1 MASLG
6 KVFRR
11 NAFPCTTEGLE
22 LPTPS
27 QRTIHHAA
35 FDEPV
40 AGPLDA
46 KGLKRRINWSN
57 KLQLYR
63 NISPRFQVVVR
74 QLKENCENL
83 IHMGNSGRGSWKRPF
98 VEEER
103 KSLENDI
110 VALDAG
116 LQSRWD
122 HEESPKGLC
131 QMVEDAI
138 EAMMEIRMAVE

>member
-6 KVFRR
+6 RLFRR
-11 NAFPCTTEGLE
+11 IALPCTTEEFE

-27 QRTIHHAA
+27 QRMIHRAA

-40 AGPLDA
+40 AGPLDT

-57 KLQLYR
+57 KIQLHR
-63 NISPRFQVVVR
+63 NISPRFQNVLR

-83 IHMGNSGRGSWKRPF
+83 IHMGNSGRCIRKRPF
-98 VEEER
+98 VEEKR
-103 KSLENDI
+103 KSLENNI
-110 VALDAG
+110 IALDAG
-116 LQSRWD
+116 LQSRWE

-138 EAMMEIRMAVE
+138 EVMMEIRMAVE

>member
-6 KVFRR
+6 DLFRR
-11 NAFPCTTEGLE
+11 IAFPCTTEEFE
-22 LPTPS
+22 LPTPL
-27 QRTIHHAA
+27 QRTIHLAA

-40 AGPLDA
+40 AGPLNA
-46 KGLKRRINWSN
+46 KGLRRRINWSN

-63 NISPRFQVVVR
+63 NNSPRFQIMVR
-74 QLKENCENL
+74 QLKEYCENL
-83 IHMGNSGRGSWKRPF
+83 IHMGNSGRCSWKRPF

-103 KSLENDI
+103 KSLEKNI
-110 VALDAG
+110 AALDAG
-116 LQSRWD
+116 LQCRWE

>member
-6 KVFRR
+6 KLFRR
-11 NAFPCTTEGLE
+11 IAFPCTTEGLE

-27 QRTIHHAA
+27 QPTIHRAA

-46 KGLKRRINWSN
+46 KGRKRRINWSN

-63 NISPRFQVVVR
+63 NISPCFQIVVR

-83 IHMGNSGRGSWKRPF
+83 IHMGNSGRCSWKRPF

-103 KSLENDI
+103 NLLENNI
-110 VALDAG
+110 AALDAG
-116 LQSRWD
+116 LQCRWE

-131 QMVEDAI
+131 QMVEDAV